1 MERKYYKNEEEL
13 NKITR
18 NDPEWYLYHHIKNE
32 DALIPVIV
40 FSCLSLFINGGTILF
55 FCIWGWYFSYCNKN
69 NRALD
74 NDPYIR
80 KKRESYKR
88 IRREMLLKK

>member
-1 MERKYYKNEEEL
+1 MERKYYTSEEEL

-18 NDPEWYLYHHIKNE
+18 DDHEWYLYHSIKNE

-40 FSCLSLFINGGTILF
+40 FSIIGLFLKGGVLLF
-55 FCIWGWYFSYCNKN
+55 LCIWIWYFSYCNKN

-74 NDPYIR
+74 NDPYIQKER
-80 KKRESYKR
+80 EICKKV
-88 IRREMLLKK
+88 RREMLLKK